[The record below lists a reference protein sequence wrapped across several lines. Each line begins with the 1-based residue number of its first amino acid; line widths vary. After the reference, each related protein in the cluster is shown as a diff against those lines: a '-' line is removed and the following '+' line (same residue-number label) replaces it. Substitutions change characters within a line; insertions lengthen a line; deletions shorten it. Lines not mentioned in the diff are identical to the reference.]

1 MEGLAGF
8 VVKPICDITTAM
20 YNTMLASF
28 IENIGA
34 YFRIHALRIHP
45 EDNNNALH
53 FEDHDGLV
61 PLKRMFEEQKSGTFV
76 LCAVKGAGKT
86 CSWNWLGRGRSHVL
100 LLQLRC
106 PKQPLSLTTWLNRD
120 VLGLTHRTEQS
131 FSEHVRNAFGDSF
144 FVTLILSDFDHPM
157 SADSDQA
164 LEFLTDLHRDSV
176 RSGAFNVLV
185 ESNDTSNAHAILDH
199 FRGEARWIPLEWSD
213 IGARDYA
220 DHHPPT
226 LHVSPRHLV
235 QTGSVTRASAR
246 LLDVVPA
253 RVVYDEMDARLRRE
267 MRDRLCVFE

>member
-1 MEGLAGF
+1 
-8 VVKPICDITTAM
+8 
-20 YNTMLASF
+20 
-28 IENIGA
+28 
-34 YFRIHALRIHP
+34 
-45 EDNNNALH
+45 
-53 FEDHDGLV
+53 
-61 PLKRMFEEQKSGTFV
+61 
-76 LCAVKGAGKT
+76 
-86 CSWNWLGRGRSHVL
+86 
-100 LLQLRC
+100 
-106 PKQPLSLTTWLNRD
+106 LNRD
-120 VLGLTHRTEQS
+120 VLGLTHKTKQ

-176 RSGAFNVLV
+176 CSGAFNVLV

-220 DHHPPT
+220 DRHPT
-226 LHVSPRHLV
+226 LRVSPRHLV
-235 QTGSVTRASAR
+235 QTGSVTRASATSR

-267 MRDRLCVFE
+267 MRNRLCVFE